1 MLVDRTTETISHFIG
16 LFALKVEQER
26 LRDAY
31 DEFTA
36 ERRQGDLVPV
46 EPMAPEI
53 AHDHELRANYPRPK
67 APELDDMREHARLD
81 FPRWHESDTPGDGPA
96 APVLDLPG
104 EISAPEGPGPSSC
117 HHPNWP
123 CRLRACRGRC

>member
-46 EPMAPEI
+46 EPLAPEI
-53 AHDHELRANYPRPK
+53 AHDHELRATNPRPK
-67 APELDDMREHARLD
+67 APELDETREEARLD
-81 FPRWHESDTPGDGPA
+81 VPRWHDG
-96 APVLDLPG
+96 G
-104 EISAPEGPGPSSC
+104 HSGRR
-117 HHPNWP
+117 P
-123 CRLRACRGRC
+123 CGARFSTSRARSRRPRVRA